1 MIAVYIAMVV
11 SSSGAAGLKKGHTK
25 GVGHENMIGEES
37 KLRYYSGKEE
47 WK

>member
-1 MIAVYIAMVV
+1 MIAVYVAMVV
-11 SSSGAAGLKKGHTK
+11 SSSGAGWLKKRYTK
-25 GVGHENMIGEES
+25 GVGHENMMGEES